1 MMKIIRK
8 MRVNKIFLLIAAY
21 ITAFSSLA
29 CTSAIVSGKATA
41 SGRPILWKHRDTGAP
56 QNFVAKIAPEN
67 GNHGFVA
74 VFNDGDSLFTEAWM
88 GMNDAGFAI
97 MNTAS
102 YNLMPDTATVKDRE
116 GIVMKLALQ
125 TCVTLEDF
133 EALLQSLPKP
143 LGVQANFGVLDANG
157 RGAYY
162 ETDDFAFTRFLVD
175 DTEAGYIIRTNYSH
189 SGDSVSGY
197 GYIREANALAL
208 TADAAANRSF
218 SPELFTEGL
227 SRSFY
232 HSLLD
237 KDFMATGDT
246 WAVDQDFI
254 PRNISTA
261 SVAIEG
267 MLPGEDASAMTM
279 WTAIGYPPLSRI
291 FAVTLD
297 VVPEQLQPLLPGFT
311 SEYGNAML
319 ERKKEA
325 FPIERGSGQHYV
337 NLDAIRKYYAE
348 LRKQSAEEYARRRE
362 EMSR

>member
-1 MMKIIRK
+1 MKHPL
-8 MRVNKIFLLIAAY
+8 NKIFFL
-21 ITAFSSLA
+21 TATFLTAVTSMA

-41 SGRPILWKHRDTGAP
+41 NGRPILWKHRDTGAP
-56 QNFVAKIAPEN
+56 QNFVAKIAPEK

-102 YNLMPDTATVKDRE
+102 YNLMPDTATIKDRE
-116 GIVMKLALQ
+116 GIVMKIALQ
-125 TCVTLEDF
+125 TCTTLEDF

-143 LGVQANFGVLDANG
+143 MGVQANFGVLDANG

-162 ETDDFAFTRFLVD
+162 ETDDYEFTRFLVE
-175 DTEAGYIIRTNYSH
+175 DTESGYIIRTNYSH
-189 SGDSVSGY
+189 SGDSISGY

-208 TADAAANRSF
+208 TADAAASGTF
-218 SPELFTEGL
+218 TPELFTEGL

-232 HSLLD
+232 HSLLE
-237 KDFMATGDT
+237 KDFMSSGDE

-254 PRNISTA
+254 PRKISTA

-267 MLPGEDASAMTM
+267 MLPCEDSSAMTM

-297 VVPEQLQPLLPGFT
+297 SVPQQLQPLLPGFT
-311 SEYGNAML
+311 SEYGNIML
-319 ERKKEA
+319 KRKKEA
-325 FPIERGSGQHYV
+325 FPIKRGSGSHYV
-337 NLDAIRKYYAE
+337 NLDAIRKYDEE
-348 LRKQSAEEYARRRE
+348 LRKQSAREYARRRE